1 MTIPEKLKTILFYG
15 TGGMQKHDIRRL
27 ICMGVNAFSLLII
40 VINGTIGIL
49 SCIIV
54 GKMILLA
61 GVIVEIMLAPIPLL
75 LNYHKKRTAASICFF
90 LIINFAVFFFSC
102 VLGRLVEIQSMIIFL
117 IGLSIFMFPDI
128 KARMAGIAISLVNI
142 LLVEINFDSEFIRHI
157 HTSAEIT
164 LYLRIASYAV
174 IVILVIQLFWFYR
187 KGALLLFDKLQDHT
201 QVVERDLEKKEQEN
215 KMKDRFIGNAWHET
229 KSSYFT
235 ISAMINLLEKTRT
248 KTELKTVTGNLKAAF
263 EISTTF
269 VDNILE
275 YVKNQAGSSKQ
286 MNNELVDMRKLLTN
300 ITDIYKY
307 AADENEIRMTS
318 LVSQEF
324 PEWMLIDREKISK
337 VITNLV
343 SNAIKY
349 AGPETTVN
357 IHVGMRSGH
366 HWTLSVNDEGAGIP
380 DELKARIFEPFVT
393 TNPRGTGLGLY
404 IVKQLVT
411 SMDGDLSVESIPGKG
426 STFKVLMPVNK
437 YADTGM

>member
-1 MTIPEKLKTILFYG
+1 MTIPAKLKSILFYG

-40 VINGTIGIL
+40 AINGTIGIL

-61 GVIVEIMLAPIPLL
+61 GVVVEIMLAPIPLL

-117 IGLSIFMFPDI
+117 IGLSVFMFLDI
-128 KARMAGIAISLVNI
+128 KAQMTGIAISLVNI
-142 LLVEINFDSEFIRHI
+142 LLVEYNFDTEFIPHI
-157 HTSAEIT
+157 QTTAEIT
-164 LYLRIASYAV
+164 LYLKVASYGV
-174 IVILVIQLFWFYR
+174 MVMLVIQLFWFYR

-201 QVVERDLEKKEQEN
+201 QVVERDLENKEQEN

-229 KSSYFT
+229 KSSYYT

-248 KTELKTVTGNLKAAF
+248 KTELQTVTDNLKAAF

-275 YVKNQAGSSKQ
+275 YVKNNQAGNLKR

-324 PEWMLIDREKISK
+324 PEWMLIDKEMISK

-349 AGPETTVN
+349 AGPETKVH
-357 IHVGMRSGH
+357 IHVGLKPGDY
-366 HWTLSVNDEGAGIP
+366 WTLSVDDDGAGIP
-380 DELKARIFEPFVT
+380 DDLRARIFEPFVT

-404 IVKQLVT
+404 IVKQLVS
-411 SMDGDLSVESIPGKG
+411 SMDGDLSVESIPGRG
-426 STFKVLMPVNK
+426 SRFTVLMPVNA
-437 YADTGM
+437 Y